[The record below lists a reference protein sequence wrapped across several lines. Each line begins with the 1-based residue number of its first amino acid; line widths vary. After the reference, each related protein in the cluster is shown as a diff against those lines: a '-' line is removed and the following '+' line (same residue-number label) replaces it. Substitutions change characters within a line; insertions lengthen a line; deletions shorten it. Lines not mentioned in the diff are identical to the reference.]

1 MLGGHFQ
8 ISELYL
14 WSHFI
19 HFIKVVQCSN
29 EHELKLNVTAEERIK
44 LYPLLNSGKWSRPI
58 VDKVCGELRQ
68 GFVARIFAV

>member
-8 ISELYL
+8 ISERYL
-14 WSHFI
+14 GSNFI

-44 LYPLLNSGKWSRPI
+44 LYPLLNSGK
-58 VDKVCGELRQ
+58 
-68 GFVARIFAV
+68 